1 MGRAGVIV
9 GRLARACRGALIVA
23 ITLGLVPVGPLL
35 AAERAAVSAGI
46 AEKSL
51 GQDQTR
57 RLISLARPRLK
68 DAAGWARDILWALQ
82 FSGLSRSAENVCALI
97 ATIDQE
103 SNFKANPPVEGLG
116 RRAIAALK
124 AKLEGTG
131 LNALVLR
138 TLFAADPSIK
148 RRLFERLRAARTERD
163 IDVAY
168 RKLIGETLTI
178 QSIIELDR
186 DYGLGAAEFL
196 EARNEITTIG
206 SMQVSVASALEFE
219 RRYLG
224 RPLYFEDIYRVR
236 DYLYTRRGGILA
248 GTRQLLAYR
257 SGYTRKVHR
266 FADYNAGRHS
276 SRNAAFQWVVSRLDG
291 KDLALDGDLLIYKG
305 QKASAAISRTE
316 QAIMRVAKA
325 SGLDLDARQV
335 RRDLLLEKDF
345 GFTGTLSYTRLTA
358 LYKTTYGEDPPF
370 ARIPE
375 ITLES
380 VKLDR
385 PLTTAWF
392 ARRVDGRYRRCLSRH
407 AQ

>member
-1 MGRAGVIV
+1 MSV
-9 GRLARACRGALIVA
+9 GRFARTCLNTLIVP
-23 ITLGLVPVGPLL
+23 GLLVLL
-35 AAERAAVSAGI
+35 AARPAMSSEPDPVSAGTL
-46 AEKSL
+46 AQVLSH
-51 GQDQTR
+51 GQTR
-57 RLISLARPRLK
+57 RLISLAQPNLK
-68 DAAGWARDILWALQ
+68 DAGGWAGDILWALEI
-82 FSGLSRSAENVCALI
+82 SGLSRSAENVCALI

-124 AKLEGTG
+124 AKLDGTG

-148 RRLFERLRAARTERD
+148 QRLLDRLRAARTERD

-168 RKLIGETLTI
+168 RKLIAETLTV

-196 EARNEITTIG
+196 ESRNEITTIG
-206 SMQVSVASALEFE
+206 SMQVSVVSALEFE

-236 DYLYTRRGGILA
+236 DFLYTRRGGILA
-248 GTRQLLAYR
+248 GTRQLLGYR
-257 SGYTRKVHR
+257 SGYAEKLHR
-266 FADYNAGRHS
+266 FADYNAGRYS
-276 SRNAAFQWVVSRLDG
+276 SRNAAFQSAVSRLDG
-291 KDLALDGDLLIYKG
+291 RDLDLDGDLLIYRG
-305 QKASAAISRTE
+305 QDVSAAKSRTE
-316 QAIMRVAKA
+316 QAIIRIAEA
-325 SGLDLDARQV
+325 RGLALDRRQI
-335 RRDLLLEKDF
+335 RQNLRMEKDF
-345 GFTGTLSYTRLTA
+345 GFTATPTYTRVIG
-358 LYKTTYGEDPPF
+358 LYKNTYGEDPPF

-375 ITLES
+375 IRLES

-392 ARRVDGRYRRCLSRH
+392 AKRVDGRYRRCLSR
-407 AQ
+407 AAPR

>member
-1 MGRAGVIV
+1 MSVE
-9 GRLARACRGALIVA
+9 RLARICQNALIVP
-23 ITLGLVPVGPLL
+23 GLLVLL
-35 AAERAAVSAGI
+35 AAHPGLSAEPDHLSAGTL
-46 AEKSL
+46 AKEL
-51 GQDQTR
+51 GQGQTR
-57 RLISLARPRLK
+57 RLISLAQPRLK
-68 DAAGWARDILWALQ
+68 DAAGWADDILWALEI
-82 FSGLSRSAENVCALI
+82 SGLSRSAENVCALI

-116 RRAIAALK
+116 RRAIAALE
-124 AKLEGTG
+124 AKLDGSG

-148 RRLFERLRAARTERD
+148 QRLLDRLRAAMTERD

-168 RKLIGETLTI
+168 RKLIAETLTI

-196 EARNEITTIG
+196 ESRNEITTIG
-206 SMQVSVASALEFE
+206 SMQVSVVSALEFE

-248 GTRQLLAYR
+248 GTRQLLGYR
-257 SGYTRKVHR
+257 SGYSDKVHR
-266 FADYNAGRHS
+266 FADYNAGRYS
-276 SRNAAFQWVVSRLDG
+276 SRNAAFQWAVSRLDG
-291 KDLALDGDLLIYKG
+291 RDLDLDGDLLIYRG
-305 QKASAAISRTE
+305 QDVSAARSRTE
-316 QAIMRVAKA
+316 QAIIRLAETR
-325 SGLDLDARQV
+325 GLALNAWQV
-335 RRDLLLEKDF
+335 RQDLREEKDF
-345 GFTGTLSYTRLTA
+345 GFTETPTYSRVVG
-358 LYKTTYGEDPPF
+358 LYRSTYGEEPPY

-375 ITLES
+375 IRLES

-392 ARRVDGRYRRCLSRH
+392 AKRVDGRYRRCLSRV
-407 AQ
+407 AQR